1 MAALIKALLQPVAIV
16 WLGLLA
22 LCVWQIYKRHYR
34 WAAVPGA
41 LFLFVFITGSSPL
54 AGYLLAGLESPY
66 ARTNWDDLPEADA
79 VVVLGGIASGSEYEI
94 TGLDFSARADRIM
107 TGVELIRQEK
117 SKVLV
122 VGGGGYLKEGQWRAE
137 ADRLRPWMADW
148 ELLKGAAVTD
158 LGVCGNTREEAEKFV
173 KLVKERDWGTVYLV
187 TSANHMKR
195 AEAVFL
201 SAGVSVVPVGCD
213 YMGYPFRGRW
223 ALIPSQSRMVGLRT
237 WLYEKVGWAYYRSK
251 GWIRLEALPKE

>member
-54 AGYLLAGLESPY
+54 AGYLLAGLEAPY

-79 VVVLGGIASGSEYEI
+79 VVVLGGIAAGSEYEI

-148 ELLKGAAVTD
+148 ELLVAPRWPILASV
-158 LGVCGNTREEAEKFV
+158 EIPA
-173 KLVKERDWGTVYLV
+173 
-187 TSANHMKR
+187 KR
-195 AEAVFL
+195 
-201 SAGVSVVPVGCD
+201 
-213 YMGYPFRGRW
+213 R
-223 ALIPSQSRMVGLRT
+223 
-237 WLYEKVGWAYYRSK
+237 
-251 GWIRLEALPKE
+251 

>member
-1 MAALIKALLQPVAIV
+1 M
-16 WLGLLA
+16 
-22 LCVWQIYKRHYR
+22 
-34 WAAVPGA
+34 
-41 LFLFVFITGSSPL
+41 
-54 AGYLLAGLESPY
+54 
-66 ARTNWDDLPEADA
+66 
-79 VVVLGGIASGSEYEI
+79 VVLGGIASGSEYEI

-148 ELLKGAAVTD
+148 GLLKGAEVTD
-158 LGVCGNTREEAEKFV
+158 LGVCGNTREEAEEFF
-173 KLVKERDWGTVYLV
+173 KLVKERDWDTVYLV

-201 SAGVSVVPVGCD
+201 SAGISVMPVGCD
-213 YMGYPFRGRW
+213 YMGYPFSGRW
-223 ALIPSQSRMVGLRT
+223 NLVPSQGRLVGLRT
-237 WLYEKVGWAYYRSK
+237 WLYEKVGWTYYRSK
-251 GWIRLEALPKE
+251 GWIRLEALPKK